1 MSVLL
6 TLDNEQRG
14 QLDETV
20 IGFLSRFVTLD
31 SETSGKLG

>member
-31 SETSGKLG
+31 SEISGKLG

>member
-14 QLDETV
+14 TLDSTTL
-20 IGFLSRFVTLD
+20 GFLSRFMTMD
-31 SETSGKLG
+31 SEISGKLG

>member
-14 QLDETV
+14 QLDQTV

-31 SETSGKLG
+31 SEISGKLG